1 MLNKLAW
8 VGAPPESARA
18 AVVLVHGRGA
28 SAGSMLTLV
37 DEITREDQSGGQD
50 FSEVAFLAPQA
61 PGYTW
66 YPYTFLAPLKQNE
79 PYLSRA
85 LHTLSDVLAQLE
97 ASGLSSDR
105 VALIGFSQG
114 ACLTLEFVARNARR
128 YGGVAGLSGGLI
140 GPADAPRDY
149 PGHLADTP
157 VFLGCS
163 TVDPHIPEDR
173 VLETSQVLERMG
185 AQVTTRMYPNLG
197 HTVNEDEITFIRK
210 MVSGILN

>member
-28 SAGSMLTLV
+28 SAGSMLTLA
-37 DEITREDQSGGQD
+37 DEITREDQAGGQG

-85 LHTLSDVLAQLE
+85 LHMLSDVLAQLE